1 MNHTPFFKGLLMTSI
16 IAFVISYGLAQL
28 PQEVP
33 FQKIILGSFVFFVGF
48 TIIEYIV
55 ALRVVNHPNKGL
67 YVGMVQLLTGLKI
80 ILTVALVVIFV
91 EVKKP
96 ATNWFIL
103 PFLLNYVIFTVFET
117 ATLMRIGN
125 KKSQKTSK
133 K

>member
-1 MNHTPFFKGLLMTSI
+1 MTSI